1 MGTTWILCANSSRAR
16 LFEVDAHGDTPR
28 EVADF
33 ANPAGRAHERDL
45 RSDAAGR
52 YYGKGE
58 RQQGHAAAREEGFS
72 EHETERFAESLREYL
87 EHARGENRFGQLWLV
102 AGPAFLGHLRRNF
115 PKPLMSLVELEVDK
129 DFTLE
134 APRELF
140 AHVLAERAARLRP
153 RTTEAGGR
161 AA

>member
-1 MGTTWILCANSSRAR
+1 MGTTWILSANSSRAR
-16 LFEVDAHGDTPR
+16 LFEVDPTGDAPR

-52 YYGKGE
+52 YYGRGE
-58 RQQGHAAAREEGFS
+58 RQQGHAAMKEGFG

-87 EHARGENRFGQLWLV
+87 DHARGENRFGQLWIV
-102 AGPAFLGHLRRNF
+102 AGPSFLGELRRNF
-115 PKPLMSLVELEVDK
+115 GKPLLERVELTVDK
-129 DFTLE
+129 DLTME

-140 AHVLAERAARLRP
+140 AHVLAER
-153 RTTEAGGR
+153 EAQVR
-161 AA
+161 AKSGDQGS